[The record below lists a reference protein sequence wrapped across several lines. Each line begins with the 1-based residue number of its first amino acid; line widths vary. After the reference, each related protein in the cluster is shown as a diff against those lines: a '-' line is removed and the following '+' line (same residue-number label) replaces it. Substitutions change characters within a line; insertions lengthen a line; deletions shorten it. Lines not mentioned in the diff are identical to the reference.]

1 MMPWTYDVTHWLPF
15 YDENQSC
22 AKKWLQW
29 CNILYM
35 DKVLHFRK
43 SDGMGSFQ
51 LIVYSYIC
59 NSYKNILNKKNILN
73 SQNVCE
79 FNREFY
85 LLILNFCSLKAS

>member
-1 MMPWTYDVTHWLPF
+1 
-15 YDENQSC
+15 
-22 AKKWLQW
+22 
-29 CNILYM
+29 
-35 DKVLHFRK
+35 
-43 SDGMGSFQ
+43 MGSFQ